1 MNIEFYIFEGFII
14 GVMFIL
20 AREVGT
26 IRSFERRMNWE
37 WNDRYS
43 YMTRLA
49 TGLRGQ
55 MLSDL
60 YVESRVNIYQN
71 DLMDRWNKFNLET
84 SLRLKKKFIYAVLST
99 LVGVIGMVI
108 LFSSMGVF

>member
-20 AREVGT
+20 AREVER
-26 IRSFERRMNWE
+26 IRSYERKMNWE

-49 TGLRGQ
+49 TGLRGK
-55 MLSDL
+55 MLSDQ
-60 YVESRVNIYQN
+60 YVESQVNIYQN
-71 DLMDRWNKFNLET
+71 NLMDRWNKFNLET
-84 SLRLKKKFIYAVLST
+84 SLRLKKKFTYAVLST
-99 LVGVIGMVI
+99 LIGSIGMFI
-108 LFSSMGVF
+108 LFTSLGVF